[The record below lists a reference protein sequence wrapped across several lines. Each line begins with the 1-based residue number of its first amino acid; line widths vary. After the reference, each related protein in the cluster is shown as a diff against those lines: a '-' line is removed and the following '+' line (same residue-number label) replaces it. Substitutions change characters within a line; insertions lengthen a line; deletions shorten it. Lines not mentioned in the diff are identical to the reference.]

1 MGLVGFRYVFFAFYG
16 GTVCADVCDVC
27 RLSMRRVRHL
37 LMMLAKG
44 MCGFSLGEL
53 DVMVGGILGVLT
65 MVRGIPH
72 SIQALDGGVEFL
84 LVFDDGA
91 FSEDN
96 TFLASQVFAH
106 HPVSLPDTR
115 STVKQLTPHRK
126 KS

>member
-1 MGLVGFRYVFFAFYG
+1 
-16 GTVCADVCDVC
+16 
-27 RLSMRRVRHL
+27 MRRVRHL